1 MAGPEEIGKSI
12 ANRLGFTAE
21 YAIRGRLPSPR
32 LKASRSSPTLV
43 YSAQK
48 LPSGDLL
55 HIFHTMKVP
64 CRGRT
69 GWRPR

>member
-1 MAGPEEIGKSI
+1 LS
-12 ANRLGFTAE
+12 LFF
-21 YAIRGRLPSPR
+21 
-32 LKASRSSPTLV
+32 V
-43 YSAQK
+43 HSAQK